1 MKIPSIS
8 ISGPVSISASVSIS
22 IICTAAFH
30 SPLAAQTL
38 RPAASFPD
46 NPNRHARP
54 FNHDISSSL
63 TSQDSIPAPTWE
75 LGQPA
80 NTKPGSTWQKASP
93 LPTNSSPDWQP
104 APTTEQPADQPAA
117 QPTPAVQ
124 LGDQPGDQ
132 PKPSAQTSLAPW
144 IVGLGG
150 GVRIGIGEPTI
161 MAWSTAALAGKL
173 AKMRH
178 FPCAR
183 PTFLATSTQTAPQTT
198 KAPSR
203 CP

>member
-1 MKIPSIS
+1 VKIPSIS

-38 RPAASFPD
+38 RPAAGFAD

-93 LPTNSSPDWQP
+93 LPTNSSPAWQP
-104 APTTEQPADQPAA
+104 APAAEQPSDQPAA

-124 LGDQPGDQ
+124 LGDQPGEQ

-150 GVRIGIGEPTI
+150 GVRIGIGEPTFGMVYGRVGREI
-161 MAWSTAALAGKL
+161 GKDTAISL
-173 AKMRH
+173 
-178 FPCAR
+178 R
-183 PTFLATSTQTAPQTT
+183 PAYVLATSTQMAPQTT
-198 KAPSR
+198 KALSR